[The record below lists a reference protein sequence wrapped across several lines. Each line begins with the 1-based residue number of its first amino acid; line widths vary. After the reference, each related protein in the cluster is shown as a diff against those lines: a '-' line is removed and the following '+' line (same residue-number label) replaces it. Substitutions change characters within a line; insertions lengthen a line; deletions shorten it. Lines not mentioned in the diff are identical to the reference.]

1 MYLTLILL
9 AVFAICIGFTL
20 PNGLWGNGVLL
31 IIVVMSALF
40 ATNYFERLVFAIEK
54 QNMKSYTYLLDFI
67 SLWGMFALCA
77 IVLRAFTD
85 KLSKVKVKFRQP
97 FDQIGGIILGAW
109 VGWVMVCFTLFSF
122 HTAPLARNFLQGEFQ
137 EKPDSKM
144 LFGLAPDRQWLG
156 FAQKSS
162 MGAFSR
168 GQTFDP
174 NAEFIL
180 KYSERRAR
188 FEKEP
193 QPRVN

>member
-1 MYLTLILL
+1 MYLTLLLL
-9 AVFAICIGFTL
+9 AIFAICIGFTL

-31 IIVVMSALF
+31 IVVVMSALI
-40 ATNYFERLVFAIEK
+40 ATNYFEWLAEK
-54 QNMKSYTYLLDFI
+54 LQGYDKSYTYLFDFLAI
-67 SLWGMFALCA
+67 WLLFAVSA
-77 IVLRAFTD
+77 IIIRVFTD

-156 FAQKSS
+156 FSQKSS
-162 MGAFSR
+162 TGAFSR

-193 QPRVN
+193 QARVN